1 MYLPRTLL
9 SHLYTHLVRNTHPL
23 SPPVL
28 ILVSLDPDALCACR
42 ILTALLKRDYIPHK
56 VQPVA
61 GYSELAAAGKDL
73 VLPLTRQHGG
83 QGGIVVC
90 LGVGGLVDLEE
101 MLGLDGG
108 EDPETQ
114 MNMYDHGVE
123 VWVVDARRPWNLQN
137 VFGTGAMAP
146 PEKQDAAITPAIA
159 KRRRGVD
166 GGKLLPSYTPGRG
179 GIIVYD
185 DGDIEQ
191 ELNAEKEAFIALQ
204 DMPDINEEADD
215 GDLDDESDSDD
226 AVEDSQTRK
235 RKTWSDDD
243 AEEEANSDDDDLDRP
258 YQRRRSNSNT
268 SIPATPRS
276 PASRHERMEM
286 SNHPSSSQLGPV
298 PSSPPLHPKEPS
310 ARSLR
315 RKLLKMKRKHEAVLE
330 AYYSL
335 GTSASEP
342 ISSMLYSLASE
353 LGREDNDLLWLAL
366 VGMSSTELY
375 GRSKTAN
382 SEARQNPWNLSRGD
396 QIRDVLRDE
405 VRRLN
410 PVPASDIA
418 RERDEAGGIIPT
430 HARSPT
436 DNSIRLS
443 PEPKFLLIR
452 HWSLYESMLH
462 SPYLSS
468 RLHIWSDAGRRRL
481 HKLLAKMG
489 VSLAEAEKGYTHMD
503 MELKRGL
510 RERLLKFAPM
520 YGLDGL
526 VPPEDS
532 HRHRHEGWGFVRSWG
547 WQACLSAVDVAV
559 ITSAILEVG
568 TEQIFETI
576 SAATPQ
582 TDFRMKVYSNYN
594 SRMQALPTPP
604 TSHNGDSSPSQS
616 QIEQEAAITD
626 PDWTTHRF
634 FAAYDALSPSS
645 TALRLLLD
653 HVPTAQHLHRAILRT
668 GSALISKHQIRH
680 LRAFRMGV
688 VREGPDV
695 GLFTHPGALV
705 KLATWVS
712 EAISVL
718 EAEKGA
724 KRTADSGALVLAALD
739 ERRSVYVVVGLG
751 GGDAASGRVRSRAE
765 QKARADKKAAKE
777 AKQAEKKA
785 AKVAQRLQRKQ
796 ARRERDEANGIFV
809 DSDDEDAS
817 DAESLSSSSDSS
829 DSEDDSDDEEEKV
842 KRAQRGYGSNK
853 FGSAFQEVVEET
865 GARVR
870 IDSFEHEVVEVKKE
884 DLSGFLEALSFKGVV
899 G

>member
-1 MYLPRTLL
+1 
-9 SHLYTHLVRNTHPL
+9 
-23 SPPVL
+23 
-28 ILVSLDPDALCACR
+28 
-42 ILTALLKRDYIPHK
+42 
-56 VQPVA
+56 
-61 GYSELAAAGKDL
+61 
-73 VLPLTRQHGG
+73 
-83 QGGIVVC
+83 
-90 LGVGGLVDLEE
+90 
-101 MLGLDGG
+101 
-108 EDPETQ
+108 
-114 MNMYDHGVE
+114 
-123 VWVVDARRPWNLQN
+123 
-137 VFGTGAMAP
+137 
-146 PEKQDAAITPAIA
+146 
-159 KRRRGVD
+159 
-166 GGKLLPSYTPGRG
+166 
-179 GIIVYD
+179 
-185 DGDIEQ
+185 
-191 ELNAEKEAFIALQ
+191 
-204 DMPDINEEADD
+204 
-215 GDLDDESDSDD
+215 
-226 AVEDSQTRK
+226 
-235 RKTWSDDD
+235 
-243 AEEEANSDDDDLDRP
+243 
-258 YQRRRSNSNT
+258 
-268 SIPATPRS
+268 
-276 PASRHERMEM
+276 
-286 SNHPSSSQLGPV
+286 
-298 PSSPPLHPKEPS
+298 
-310 ARSLR
+310 
-315 RKLLKMKRKHEAVLE
+315 
-330 AYYSL
+330 
-335 GTSASEP
+335 
-342 ISSMLYSLASE
+342 MLYSLASE

-375 GRSKTAN
+375 GRSKTTN
-382 SEARQNPWNLSRGD
+382 SEARQNPWNLNRGD

-430 HARSPT
+430 SARSAT
-436 DNSIRLS
+436 DTSIRLS
-443 PEPKFLLIR
+443 PEPRFLLIR

-468 RLHIWSDAGRRRL
+468 RLHIWSDAGKRRL

-489 VSLAEAEKGYTHMD
+489 VSLAEAEKSYTHMD
-503 MELKRGL
+503 MELKSGL
-510 RERLLKFAPM
+510 RDRLLKFAPM

-568 TEQIFETI
+568 TEQFFDTI

-582 TDFRMKVYSNYN
+582 TDFRMKVFSSNYN

-604 TSHNGDSSPSQS
+604 TSHNGDSSPSAS
-616 QIEQEAAITD
+616 QLEQETAIMD

-645 TALRLLLD
+645 SALQLLLS

-695 GLFTHPGALV
+695 NLFIHPGALV
-705 KLATWVS
+705 KLATWIS

-724 KRTADSGALVLAALD
+724 KRTSDNALVLAALD
-739 ERRSVYVVVGLG
+739 ERRGVYVVVGLG
-751 GGDAASGRVRSRAE
+751 GGDAASGRIRSRAE
-765 QKARADKKAAKE
+765 QKARADKKLARE
-777 AKQAEKKA
+777 AKKAEKKA
-785 AKVAQRLQRKQ
+785 QKVVQRAQRKQ

-809 DSDDEDAS
+809 DSDDEEVS
-817 DAESLSSSSDSS
+817 DAESLSSGSDSSDSS
-829 DSEDDSDDEEEKV
+829 DSEDEEEAE
-842 KRAQRGYGSNK
+842 KRKQRGYGSNK

>member
-56 VQPVA
+56 VQPIA

-101 MLGLDGG
+101 MLALDGG

-114 MNMYDHGVE
+114 MNMHDHGVE

-146 PEKQDAAITPAIA
+146 PEDQDTGITPAMA

-166 GGKLLPSYTPGRG
+166 QGKLLPSYTPGRG

-191 ELNAEKEAFIALQ
+191 ELSAEKEAFCALQ
-204 DMPDINEEADD
+204 DMPDIDEEADD
-215 GDLDDESDSDD
+215 GDLDEESDNED
-226 AVEDSQTRK
+226 AAEDSQTRK

-243 AEEEANSDDDDLDRP
+243 AEEEADSDFDGDRP

-268 SIPATPRS
+268 SIPATPTS
-276 PASRHERMEM
+276 PASRHERLEM

-298 PSSPPLHPKEPS
+298 PSSPPLQSKTPS

-375 GRSKTAN
+375 GRSKTTN

-430 HARSPT
+430 SARSPT
-436 DNSIRLS
+436 DTSIRLS
-443 PEPKFLLIR
+443 PEPRFLLIR

-468 RLHIWSDAGRRRL
+468 RLHIWSDAGKRRL

-568 TEQIFETI
+568 TEQFYDTI

-582 TDFRMKVYSNYN
+582 TDFRMKVFSSNYN

-604 TSHNGDSSPSQS
+604 TSHNGDSSPSAS
-616 QIEQEAAITD
+616 QLEQEASIMD
-626 PDWTTHRF
+626 PDWTTSRF

-645 TALRLLLD
+645 SALQLLLS

-695 GLFTHPGALV
+695 GLFIHPGALV
-705 KLATWVS
+705 KLATWIS

-724 KRTADSGALVLAALD
+724 KRTSDNALVLAALD
-739 ERRSVYVVVGLG
+739 ERRGVYVVVGLG

-765 QKARADKKAAKE
+765 QKARADKKLAKE
-777 AKQAEKKA
+777 TKKAEKKA
-785 AKVAQRLQRKQ
+785 QKVLQRAQRKQ

-809 DSDDEDAS
+809 DSDDEAS
-817 DAESLSSSSDSS
+817 DAESLSSGSDSS
-829 DSEDDSDDEEEKV
+829 DSEDDSEDEEEAE
-842 KRAQRGYGSNK
+842 KREQRGYGSNK